1 MKDLQSKLKNGEYKI
16 PRDIEISF
24 DCMHFLNE
32 CLRYDQ
38 SRRPDYGRLL
48 DHLFIKRVSDY
59 DNCQNMGSFFQ
70 DCPNVGFRPRPNESI
85 AMNVR

>member
-1 MKDLQSKLKNGEYKI
+1 MAPELINGNQYGFKADIWSLGTLLFQILTGVHPFIGRNMKDLQSKLKNGEYKI

-38 SRRPDYGRLL
+38 SRRPDYG
-48 DHLFIKRVSDY
+48 
-59 DNCQNMGSFFQ
+59 
-70 DCPNVGFRPRPNESI
+70 
-85 AMNVR
+85 